1 MTMHTQHSPLS
12 RIGRPLLG
20 AGTLVFALLLAGCGG
35 GKGGSG
41 ANAPAASATCANP
54 DTHCAPKP

>member
-1 MTMHTQHSPLS
+1 MTTHMQRLPLPL
-12 RIGRPLLG
+12 IGRPLLG

-35 GKGGSG
+35 GNGGSG
-41 ANAPAASATCANP
+41 ANAPATSATCANP